1 MNYYIVAGPRT
12 ARLGVARQRKARRG
26 KARTAG
32 HLCPALYSNS
42 EQYEVSY
49 WGQAWLGV
57 ARQGGAGLGTARHG
71 KDTQGSNALCI
82 THKKV
87 V

>member
-1 MNYYIVAGPRT
+1 MNYYTVAGPGR
-12 ARLGVARQRKARRG
+12 ARLGEAWQGNARRG

-32 HLCPALYSNS
+32 HKCPALYSNS
-42 EQYEVSY
+42 ALYELSY
-49 WGQAWLGV
+49 EGQAWHGR
-57 ARQGGAGLGTARHG
+57 ARHGTARRG

>member
-1 MNYYIVAGPRT
+1 MNYYTVAGPGR
-12 ARLGVARQRKARRG
+12 ARLGGAGHGRAWLG
-26 KARTAG
+26 TARTAG
-32 HLCPALYSNS
+32 HKCPALYSNS

-49 WGQAWLGV
+49 SAGQGWARLGWAWLGE
-57 ARQGGAGLGTARHG
+57 AWQG

-87 V
+87 D